1 MNFKT
6 ILKKISFLFFS
17 ERYLPTVIKITKNPI
32 RFCRRIQVYL
42 SLLTLSYHLGNN
54 IFNSRLFK
62 LCENAIKIDNK
73 QVYIYN
79 FYINLLNAI
88 NGYRTDKFDK
98 HIDFVLGKKIYSQ
111 KILIFIAKRYCL
123 TNKAEV
129 TNILK
134 LFVKLYGFN
143 KNISGN
149 LIFAEYL
156 HVFTNYIGEDEI
168 DKRVKLKNSVKLLD
182 DDLIN
187 NIFSNKSIAIVGN
200 ANTQLNKETGQEID
214 NHDYVVRFNNYV
226 ISKEYASDYGKKE
239 NVFCLVANDNVEY
252 REYFEKYKYII
263 LSQNIY
269 NRVLSD
275 KVVDNLHLYSKSG
288 KLYFIDEKNSEIYK
302 DKYRVLD
309 FSAGLRLLFG
319 LLKTNYHLFGFHYTS
334 KSTFN
339 WNKRHYFQIYN
350 NITYQILHRWDVE
363 KKIIGE
369 ILENK

>member
-1 MNFKT
+1 
-6 ILKKISFLFFS
+6 
-17 ERYLPTVIKITKNPI
+17 V
-32 RFCRRIQVYL
+32 
-42 SLLTLSYHLGNN
+42 LLTLALYSW
-54 IFNSRLFK
+54 FSPK
-62 LCENAIKIDNK
+62 DIK
-73 QVYIYN
+73 
-79 FYINLLNAI
+79 
-88 NGYRTDKFDK
+88 TTEE
-98 HIDFVLGKKIYSQ
+98 Q
-111 KILIFIAKRYCL
+111 KIKHEKQAPA
-123 TNKAEV
+123 T
-129 TNILK
+129 
-134 LFVKLYGFN
+134 
-143 KNISGN
+143 
-149 LIFAEYL
+149 
-156 HVFTNYIGEDEI
+156 
-168 DKRVKLKNSVKLLD
+168 
-182 DDLIN
+182 
-187 NIFSNKSIAIVGN
+187 
-200 ANTQLNKETGQEID
+200 
-214 NHDYVVRFNNYV
+214 
-226 ISKEYASDYGKKE
+226 
-239 NVFCLVANDNVEY
+239 VANDNVEY